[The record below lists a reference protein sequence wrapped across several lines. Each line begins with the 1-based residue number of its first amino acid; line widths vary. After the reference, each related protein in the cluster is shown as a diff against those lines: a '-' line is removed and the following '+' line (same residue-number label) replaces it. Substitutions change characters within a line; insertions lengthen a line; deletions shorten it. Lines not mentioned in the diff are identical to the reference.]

1 MPMTHYVYV
10 YALECHY
17 GGPVLFGVFLQK
29 ENQMDETLQ
38 FFMEKSATLNFLK
51 L

>member
-29 ENQMDETLQ
+29 KTKWM
-38 FFMEKSATLNFLK
+38 KPCNFLWK
-51 L
+51 NQQL